1 MHAVISG
8 PTSARSPPRT
18 GLEIRFSK
26 FGKNMTIPSM
36 QLHDSLRLVLEAME
50 SELIQEST
58 KASGDSALLHLS
70 EQTTTTVAQA
80 MLGATASTA
89 AGCARRQLGLDALA
103 MPQQQSVAR
112 QRAPHGGSPTSV
124 KTCGLEWALD
134 RAAPAAPGCT
144 GPSYLYDRLS
154 CILLGSDMRALLNS
168 LNRLSRG
175 CVGDSRSIFIHNIL
189 REYYRR

>member
-1 MHAVISG
+1 
-8 PTSARSPPRT
+8 
-18 GLEIRFSK
+18 
-26 FGKNMTIPSM
+26 MTIPSM

-50 SELIQEST
+50 SELIKEST
-58 KASGDSALLHLS
+58 KASGDAALLHLS

-175 CVGDSRSIFIHNIL
+175 CIGDSRSIFIHNIL